1 MDLGI
6 SVQILLAGIGFYP
19 MSIAESATWLL
30 TAIML
35 GVGYFIRPKKIE
47 QNPDLVIRRK
57 KT

>member
-6 SVQILLAGIGFYP
+6 SVQILPAGIGFYR

-35 GVGYFIRPKKIE
+35 GVGCFIRLKKTE